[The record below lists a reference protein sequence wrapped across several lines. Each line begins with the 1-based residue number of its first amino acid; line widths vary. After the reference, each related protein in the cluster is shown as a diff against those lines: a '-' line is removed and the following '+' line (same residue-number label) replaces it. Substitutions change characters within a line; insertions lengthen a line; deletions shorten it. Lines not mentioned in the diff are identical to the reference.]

1 MSLRKNAFCDG
12 CNLSNR
18 TFIRYISRQ
27 KAESKGTKMK
37 LDRDK
42 LNELV
47 NLPDEELWK
56 KVIEIGK
63 SHGFILPERTPEHS
77 ELEKLRSIAR
87 DGAKMNVANAL
98 RILSKYR
105 G

>member
-1 MSLRKNAFCDG
+1 
-12 CNLSNR
+12 
-18 TFIRYISRQ
+18 
-27 KAESKGTKMK
+27 MK